1 MLHTCTEKSVRNTG
15 WLRHE
20 IPQAIRPVLLIINDR
35 NDRLFSN
42 NIIRYIAG
50 CFLLCGKYT
59 MALSKQNAKSA
70 DSFLKK
76 CGLAARSKSTI
87 GRAHRACD
95 QASACE
101 ASSRREEEANAAQ
114 CKHCGDIVDDKG

>member
-50 CFLLCGKYT
+50 CFLLCGQYT

-70 DSFLKK
+70 DSFVKK
-76 CGLAARSKSTI
+76 CGLVCGTMQHHRHSTLD
-87 GRAHRACD
+87 RLYRKVD
-95 QASACE
+95 E
-101 ASSRREEEANAAQ
+101 PQ
-114 CKHCGDIVDDKG
+114 CHNNDTAGPSGAI